1 MYLHGSGVSACSSDI
16 PAWSELLALGSKDE
30 CLGGRGCMHD
40 LNIMVMEL
48 GKSEKRRDKIC
59 EREMLSQYAFSRP
72 HPNHLL
78 DVKTTLKQTQ

>member
-1 MYLHGSGVSACSSDI
+1 MEAVCRHAHPTSRPGRNSL
-16 PAWSELLALGSKDE
+16 PLGSKDE